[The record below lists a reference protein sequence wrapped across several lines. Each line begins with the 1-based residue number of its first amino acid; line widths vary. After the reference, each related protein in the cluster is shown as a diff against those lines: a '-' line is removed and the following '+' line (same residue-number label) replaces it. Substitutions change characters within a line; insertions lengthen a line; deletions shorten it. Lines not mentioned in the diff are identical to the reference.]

1 MTELAI
7 VVSTLSPF
15 KCFAD
20 FCLKEP
26 NKELFSRDHKILPK
40 RELYFRYVSV
50 SYSVLAFH
58 SFVFSLVVPHSFLR
72 SLFPSIVPLFLVH
85 FVPFYLNP
93 NYVSRRAIKISDR
106 NFSPKMNL
114 TSTKSF
120 LTLTVFSSKISS
132 KLKFSISLILKN
144 FYFWGLFS
152 KLPLAWLQKDPG
164 SAEDEGTRIPCD
176 SACMR
181 FFTLRPMHRPPLSS
195 KGTPS
200 IIRKPV
206 SSAGLTTS
214 SPRLLTTPHSA
225 FSH

>member
-7 VVSTLSPF
+7 VVSTFSSF

-58 SFVFSLVVPHSFLR
+58 SFVFSLVVPHLFLR

-93 NYVSRRAIKISDR
+93 NYVSHRAIKNQRS
-106 NFSPKMNL
+106 K
-114 TSTKSF
+114 F
-120 LTLTVFSSKISS
+120 LTQNELDIDEIFFNFDRI
-132 KLKFSISLILKN
+132 FIKN
-144 FYFWGLFS
+144 FVKIKIFDFTHS
-152 KLPLAWLQKDPG
+152 KK
-164 SAEDEGTRIPCD
+164 
-176 SACMR
+176 
-181 FFTLRPMHRPPLSS
+181 F
-195 KGTPS
+195 
-200 IIRKPV
+200 
-206 SSAGLTTS
+206 
-214 SPRLLTTPHSA
+214 
-225 FSH
+225 